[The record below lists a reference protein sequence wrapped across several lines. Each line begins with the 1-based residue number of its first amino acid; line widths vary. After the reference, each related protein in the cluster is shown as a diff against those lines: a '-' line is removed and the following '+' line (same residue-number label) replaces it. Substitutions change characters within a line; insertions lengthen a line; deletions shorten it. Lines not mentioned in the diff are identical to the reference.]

1 MSLFNWKNQK
11 KRSNKLRSNE
21 QEIIFLCAAFEKDYA
36 QLTVFEGT
44 ALFTILYTDKNKEGN
59 DSFVNIETTPLAL
72 DSIAFLA
79 FCNSSLYDHYRK
91 GPGLFIRLYLN
102 ACIKLAAITLG
113 IEETTAKQFI
123 SNRFS
128 YFNEHKQKGVD
139 FEVALTSLYEEYVN
153 MLLWEECQPVLKEIN
168 PKDTLPIGI
177 VGVQREMIIRS
188 SANIWF
194 KCFSFFDDF
203 IYNL

>member
-1 MSLFNWKNQK
+1 MQKHLQQQEQYYERNEGHCMSLFNWKNQK

-91 GPGLFIRLYLN
+91 GPGLS
-102 ACIKLAAITLG
+102 T
-113 IEETTAKQFI
+113 Q
-123 SNRFS
+123 
-128 YFNEHKQKGVD
+128 
-139 FEVALTSLYEEYVN
+139 
-153 MLLWEECQPVLKEIN
+153 
-168 PKDTLPIGI
+168 
-177 VGVQREMIIRS
+177 II
-188 SANIWF
+188 
-194 KCFSFFDDF
+194 
-203 IYNL
+203 